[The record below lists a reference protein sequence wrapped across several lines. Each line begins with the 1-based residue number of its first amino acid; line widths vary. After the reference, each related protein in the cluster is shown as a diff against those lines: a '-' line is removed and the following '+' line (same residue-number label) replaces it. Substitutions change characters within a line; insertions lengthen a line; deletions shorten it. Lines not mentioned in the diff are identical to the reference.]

1 MRRFAA
7 NTQRPMRGRCNFM
20 LGAPRIGR
28 KNGMAYLDG
37 ARIAQSRV
45 ATSPSKIRRA
55 KIGSHRHA
63 AGAAARCGPQGIPT
77 IPEWR
82 HAMNPQT
89 DNERTIPYFGK
100 RGAVLI
106 LRRRAQR
113 RGVVQSMQRMR
124 SVRGRQHRRE
134 NAQRLAVHFF
144 AHGKVKTNGWI
155 GTVRV

>member
-1 MRRFAA
+1 
-7 NTQRPMRGRCNFM
+7 
-20 LGAPRIGR
+20 
-28 KNGMAYLDG
+28 
-37 ARIAQSRV
+37 
-45 ATSPSKIRRA
+45 
-55 KIGSHRHA
+55 
-63 AGAAARCGPQGIPT
+63 
-77 IPEWR
+77 
-82 HAMNPQT
+82 MNPQT